1 MNRSSLCLSLT
12 GATITENLQEIEK
25 YNAYCDLY
33 ELRADY
39 LEPLSI
45 AALSSFPEQVKKP
58 VILTVRRAADGG
70 HFKGSETERC
80 GILRR
85 SLASGYRY
93 VDLEEDFQDQKTEQ
107 AAEVSGVT
115 VIRSFHDFSGV
126 PADLGRRLRNI
137 KRNPGEVIKAAVMVQ
152 NTQELLKLV
161 ELALELKV
169 RDGWGNRIILGMGPM
184 GFPTRVLSTFLGSSI
199 TYSSAPG
206 RQAAPG
212 PVDPQTLVD
221 LYRFPLIDENVRIFG
236 IIGNPVI
243 HSESPGLHNR
253 GFSLRA
259 MDDAVY
265 LPFQVDNLEAFF
277 RLAEVLDIRGVSVTI
292 PHKQGVI
299 PFLSSRDEG
308 VEAAGACNTIVW
320 RDGLRCGY
328 NTDISGFTAPLKESM
343 GGAIPAGLR
352 AAVIGAGGAARAVV
366 YALRREGVE
375 VLILNRTVERAK
387 ELAAVFGC
395 SYGSLGE
402 QERIADYPDLI
413 VQTTSVGM
421 NQEDPEYDPIPDYS
435 FKGGE
440 IVYDIIYI
448 PRLTPLLKRAV
459 QSGCRVINGWEMLA
473 AQAGIQFR
481 LFTGQDFP
489 REASSGIADQY

>member
-12 GATITENLQEIEK
+12 GATIAENLKEIEK

-39 LEPLSI
+39 LEPLSVS
-45 AALSSFPEQVKKP
+45 ALSSFPTQVKKP
-58 VILTVRRAADGG
+58 VILTVRCAADRG
-70 HFKGSETERC
+70 HFKGSENERC
-80 GILRR
+80 SILRR
-85 SLASGYRY
+85 CLASGYRY
-93 VDLEEDFQDQKTEQ
+93 VDLEEELQDQKIEQ
-107 AAEVSGVT
+107 AAKASGVT

-126 PADLGRRLRNI
+126 PADLGRRIRNI

-161 ELALELKV
+161 ELALELKAQ
-169 RDGWGNRIILGMGPM
+169 DGWGNRIILGMGPM
-184 GFPTRVLSTFLGSSI
+184 GFPTRVLSTILGSSI

-212 PVDPQTLVD
+212 HVDPQTLVD
-221 LYRFPLIDENVRIFG
+221 LYRFPLINQNTRIFG
-236 IIGNPVI
+236 VIGNPVI
-243 HSESPGLHNR
+243 HSESPGLHNC
-253 GFSLRA
+253 GFSLCA

-277 RLAEVLDIRGVSVTI
+277 QLAEVLDIRGVSVTI

-320 RDGLRCGY
+320 QDRLRRGY
-328 NTDISGFTAPLKESM
+328 NTDISGFMAPLKESM
-343 GGAIPAGLR
+343 GGAIPAGFR

-366 YALRREGVE
+366 YALRKEGVE
-375 VLILNRTVERAK
+375 VLILNRTVARAK

-395 SYGSLGE
+395 SYCSLVE
-402 QERIADYPDLI
+402 QERIADFSDLI

-421 NQEDPEYDPIPDYS
+421 NRGCTEYDPIPGYS
-435 FKGGE
+435 FRGGE

-448 PRLTPLLKRAV
+448 PRLTPLLKRAA
-459 QSGCRVINGWEMLA
+459 QSGCRVINGWEMLT
-473 AQAGIQFR
+473 AQAGIQFK
-481 LFTGQDFP
+481 LFTGQDLP
-489 REASSGIADQY
+489 GEANSGIADRY

>member
-1 MNRSSLCLSLT
+1 
-12 GATITENLQEIEK
+12 
-25 YNAYCDLY
+25 
-33 ELRADY
+33 
-39 LEPLSI
+39 
-45 AALSSFPEQVKKP
+45 
-58 VILTVRRAADGG
+58 
-70 HFKGSETERC
+70 
-80 GILRR
+80 
-85 SLASGYRY
+85 LASGYRY
-93 VDLEEDFQDQKTEQ
+93 VDLEEDFKDQKTEQ
-107 AAEVSGVT
+107 AAEASGVA

-126 PADLGRRLRNI
+126 PADLGRRIRNI

-161 ELALELKV
+161 ELSLELKAQE
-169 RDGWGNRIILGMGPM
+169 DGWGKRIILGMGPM
-184 GFPTRVLSTFLGSSI
+184 GFPTRVLSTILGSSI

-206 RQAAPG
+206 MQAAPG
-212 PVDPQTLVD
+212 HVDPQTLVD
-221 LYRFPLIDENVRIFG
+221 LYRFPLINSDTRIFG

-277 RLAEVLDIRGVSVTI
+277 QLAEVLDIRGVSVTI

-299 PFLSSRDEG
+299 PFLSSRDDG

-320 RDGLRCGY
+320 RDGLRHGY
-328 NTDISGFTAPLKESM
+328 NTDISGFIAPLKEGM
-343 GGAIPAGLR
+343 GGAIPAGFR

-375 VLILNRTVERAK
+375 VLILNRTVARAK
-387 ELAAVFGC
+387 ELAAVFGG
-395 SYGSLGE
+395 SYGSLEE
-402 QERIADYPDLI
+402 QERIADFSDLI

-421 NQEDPEYDPIPDYS
+421 NRECTEYDPIPGYS
-435 FKGGE
+435 FRGGE

-448 PRLTPLLKRAV
+448 PRLTPLLKRAA
-459 QSGCRVINGWEMLA
+459 QSGCRVINGWEMLT

-481 LFTGQDFP
+481 LFTGQDLP
-489 REASSGIADQY
+489 REAN